1 MIIANVED
9 QVLTLRYEGVVS
21 DSVRFLKVKFNFNN
35 TWDDK
40 AKVAVFKYD
49 SHEYMVIFTAGNS
62 MYLGDN
68 TCFVPQEVI
77 KHPGFSVSAYGTKEQ
92 SVITTNEAT
101 VDVEESGYGDILPA
115 EPTPTVWNQL
125 LTACRIRQLPE
136 GGLAGEVLQKASNSD
151 DDVKWGTVDAYSRA
165 EAALTFVPK
174 TTTVN
179 GKTLNHNISINC
191 ADVGAYPYPE
201 SGIPKYDLSA
211 SVKASLGKADS
222 ALQEHQDISG
232 KQDKLTAGQNITIDP
247 VTNVIS
253 ATRNKKYELIETI
266 TIQGNDINTVY
277 RDKEPNG
284 QSYNFEIVK
293 IFVENGGTGSTSKQ
307 FRVSLNG
314 DEVVYVLEGSNP
326 ENNEYIYL
334 DVSRGLLSGFYYN
347 PKKYYLSSSIF
358 YSLFLRNEMKYY
370 DNISSLQFA
379 TQPSLSFEKN
389 TKITIYGVR
398 K

>member
-1 MIIANVED
+1 MIIANVDD

-101 VDVEESGYGDILPA
+101 IDVEESGYGDILPA

-136 GGLAGEVLQKASNSD
+136 GGLTGEVLQKASDSD
-151 DDVKWGTVDAYSRA
+151 DDVKWGAVDAYSRA

-179 GKTLNHNISINC
+179 GKALNHNISINC

-211 SVKASLGKADS
+211 SVKASLNKADS

-232 KQDKLTAGQNITIDP
+232 KADKQDTYTKSDVDTRLSIKLNTSDVVTQYT
-247 VTNVIS
+247 TNVGKVYS
-253 ATRNKKYELIETI
+253 AQYINNLAGNIETALD
-266 TIQGNDINTVY
+266 TVNDT
-277 RDKEPNG
+277 
-284 QSYNFEIVK
+284 
-293 IFVENGGTGSTSKQ
+293 
-307 FRVSLNG
+307 
-314 DEVVYVLEGSNP
+314 LEG
-326 ENNEYIYL
+326 
-334 DVSRGLLSGFYYN
+334 LL
-347 PKKYYLSSSIF
+347 
-358 YSLFLRNEMKYY
+358 
-370 DNISSLQFA
+370 
-379 TQPSLSFEKN
+379 
-389 TKITIYGVR
+389 
-398 K
+398 